1 MATQC
6 TPIINDSALLSAAQ
20 YRTKN
25 KLTTVTFV
33 DILKIIRSLNV
44 KKVNGHDLMLI
55 RMLTTCDAEV
65 KKLLSLKLVFNV
77 GVFWNL
83 CKKSDTVSVHKK
95 GGEQFVVNYCPFSL
109 LSICCKVYK
118 ELHLTKFSSFFKKA
132 NYQRTQKI
140 NCWQF

>member
-65 KKLLSLKLVFNV
+65 KKLLSLIFKTCVQCGCILKPMQNIRH
-77 GVFWNL
+77 
-83 CKKSDTVSVHKK
+83 C
-95 GGEQFVVNYCPFSL
+95 
-109 LSICCKVYK
+109 LSP
-118 ELHLTKFSSFFKKA
+118 
-132 NYQRTQKI
+132 
-140 NCWQF
+140 